1 MLLPQN
7 WTEVARG
14 PFPHVSDS
22 PLDLGKFKSSD
33 ITASVSGICVC
44 SPVCSAQS
52 SRNTC
57 EEREGYMHLASGR
70 AFTIAAISC
79 PIVLIVVIFILDCP
93 SVVRAQDKSPLQP
106 ASQPTP
112 PKVDS
117 PAPGQQES
125 PNEIDGPVIVNTDLI
140 TFTVTVTDTYG
151 RYVSGLGKNAF
162 TVLDEKKQ
170 QEITFFSD
178 DDAPVSV
185 GVIFDVSGSMSG
197 DKVKRARDA
206 LSKFIQ
212 TSHNS
217 DEYFLIAFNQRAQL
231 LLDKTRDGNAVLD
244 KLTFVQTRNNTA
256 LYDACYLGVEKVQ
269 RGTHPKRALLLI
281 SDGQDNNSRYTFS
294 ELRRLLKESDVVLYG
309 IGILSGSDAGSQMG
323 MEGQGILDELAGV
336 SGGKAF
342 FPRSNAEMDDIFEQ
356 IALELRHQYSIGY
369 KPVNFTSNGRW
380 HKIKVKVTPP
390 RGLPRLFVRSKEGY
404 YALPGSR

>member
-1 MLLPQN
+1 MDLP
-7 WTEVARG
+7 V
-14 PFPHVSDS
+14 
-22 PLDLGKFKSSD
+22 
-33 ITASVSGICVC
+33 
-44 SPVCSAQS
+44 
-52 SRNTC
+52 
-57 EEREGYMHLASGR
+57 R
-70 AFTIAAISC
+70 AFSIAAIC
-79 PIVLIVVIFILDCP
+79 CLVILFVVSHPLT
-93 SVVRAQDKSPLQP
+93 RAQDKTPQDPGSKP
-106 ASQPTP
+106 ARPSGEATPTPTP
-112 PKVDS
+112 PAAEPTPTQKLQDEL
-117 PAPGQQES
+117 GT
-125 PNEIDGPVIVNTDLI
+125 NPVITNTDLI

-151 RYVSGLGKNAF
+151 RFVSGLGKSAF
-162 TVLDEKKQ
+162 TVLDEKKP

-197 DKVKRARDA
+197 DKVSRAREA

-212 TSHNS
+212 TSHNM
-217 DEYFLIAFNQRAQL
+217 DEYFLIAFNSRAQL

-269 RGTHPKRALLLI
+269 RGAHPKRALLLI
-281 SDGQDNNSRYTFS
+281 SDGQDNNSRYTYN
-294 ELRRLLKESDVVLYG
+294 ELRRLLKESDVTLYG
-309 IGILSGSDAGSQMG
+309 IGILGGNDAGSGLG
-323 MEGQGILDELAGV
+323 MQGQGILDELASV

-369 KPVNFTSNGRW
+369 KPANFANDGRW

-404 YALPGSR
+404 YAVTRSR